1 MMFRCSFCVFL
12 ILLLLYQKISKN
24 KLIFVRKKNRVGFMR
39 LDSTI
44 AETLFSLPSTIT
56 TYFHSRSSNKSKVEL
71 LFHLVEGP
79 SQLQCSSIAYL
90 DFKSNSSI
98 THLDFSFN
106 SFKLQWCSIVCGRI
120 FYFLWNLK
128 ITTTSSKSL
137 VLFLKHFIIN
147 LSKNYTQ
154 QYLTATRRL

>member
-1 MMFRCSFCVFL
+1 MAAKWFNSLDTNSKLRSSGKRTASL
-12 ILLLLYQKISKN
+12 KIR
-24 KLIFVRKKNRVGFMR
+24 IGFMR

-90 DFKSNSSI
+90 DVKSFLSSELS
-98 THLDFSFN
+98 HLDFSF
-106 SFKLQWCSIVCGRI
+106 KLYWCSIVCKII
-120 FYFLWNLK
+120 FNFLWNLK
-128 ITTTSSKSL
+128 IKTVCLKTFSSDQIPNSETTNP
-137 VLFLKHFIIN
+137 VWF
-147 LSKNYTQ
+147 
-154 QYLTATRRL
+154 

>member
-1 MMFRCSFCVFL
+1 M
-12 ILLLLYQKISKN
+12 K
-24 KLIFVRKKNRVGFMR
+24 

-90 DFKSNSSI
+90 DVKSFLSSELSR
-98 THLDFSFN
+98 LDFSF
-106 SFKLQWCSIVCGRI
+106 KLYWCSIVCKII
-120 FYFLWNLK
+120 FNFLWNLK
-128 ITTTSSKSL
+128 IKTVCLKTFSSNMYPILKLRILNEFKLTFHSNFIDVPYISNYALFSVEFKNKEFLSKSN
-137 VLFLKHFIIN
+137 K
-147 LSKNYTQ
+147 K
-154 QYLTATRRL
+154 

>member
-1 MMFRCSFCVFL
+1 M
-12 ILLLLYQKISKN
+12 
-24 KLIFVRKKNRVGFMR
+24 RKKLGLGLHMR

-90 DFKSNSSI
+90 DFKSFRSSELS
-98 THLDFSFN
+98 HLDFSF
-106 SFKLQWCSIVCGRI
+106 KLYWCSIVCKIVCKII
-120 FYFLWNLK
+120 FYCLWNLK
-128 ITTTSSKSL
+128 IKTVCLKTFSSDQIPNSETTNP
-137 VLFLKHFIIN
+137 VWF
-147 LSKNYTQ
+147 
-154 QYLTATRRL
+154 